1 MDIEERFKIH
11 PPPEDKNEKIAIIE
25 KQIEDIAKKFANKPC
40 PSCAALRERME
51 KAETGSY
58 RVDAAIER
66 FLERWD
72 YQTKGKERHD
82 FLVIDVLED
91 VVATLRTQRR
101 KR

>member
-1 MDIEERFKIH
+1 
-11 PPPEDKNEKIAIIE
+11 
-25 KQIEDIAKKFANKPC
+25 
-40 PSCAALRERME
+40 ME

-101 KR
+101 KG